1 MTEWKGWLDSL
12 HREKVMLQRL
22 DPLDLPQSTQP
33 RRARR
38 GAGRRRL
45 ALVAV
50 VCLAVAAAAV
60 WFFGQERS
68 ATPVYRFAPVT
79 RGAVEDTVAAVGV
92 LAPIRSV
99 DVGAQISG
107 QLKAVHVAVGDRVE
121 EGQLLAEMD
130 PAIYEYTVEA
140 TEAQIANL
148 EAQVVNA
155 QAQLVLAGQTL
166 TRQETLRRAN
176 TSAASDYDAAVAAV
190 AAAKGTL
197 DSLDA
202 QLRERR
208 SDLRRAETNL
218 GYTKIYSPL
227 TGTVVSQTSE
237 QGQTL
242 AATQTAP
249 VIVTVADLSTM
260 TVEAKVS
267 EADIARL
274 TPGMTGW
281 FTTLGGDD
289 KRWEGT
295 LRLIE
300 PTPEIENNV
309 VLYKALF
316 DVPNPDG
323 RLMITMTA
331 QAFFVV
337 AQAQDVLTVPAA
349 AVRNGRGGSFVQ
361 VRQEDGTVARR
372 TVETGLATRAV
383 VEIRSGLEEGED
395 VVVSADGA
403 PSGGRPSQSQSQRR
417 GPGGPPV
424 F

>member
-1 MTEWKGWLDSL
+1 MPKRSAGLTTRTAATGWW
-12 HREKVMLQRL
+12 
-22 DPLDLPQSTQP
+22 
-33 RRARR
+33 
-38 GAGRRRL
+38 
-45 ALVAV
+45 
-50 VCLAVAAAAV
+50 AAA
-60 WFFGQERS
+60 S
-68 ATPVYRFAPVT
+68 
-79 RGAVEDTVAAVGV
+79 
-92 LAPIRSV
+92 
-99 DVGAQISG
+99 
-107 QLKAVHVAVGDRVE
+107 
-121 EGQLLAEMD
+121 
-130 PAIYEYTVEA
+130 
-140 TEAQIANL
+140 
-148 EAQVVNA
+148 
-155 QAQLVLAGQTL
+155 
-166 TRQETLRRAN
+166 RAN
-176 TSAASDYDAAVAAV
+176 APPIEIPATTTCRCSASAASTSARTAAILTGATLAAVVAVLAERAPVAAV
-190 AAAKGTL
+190 AAAKGAL
-197 DSLDA
+197 DSLNA
-202 QLRERR
+202 QLRERG

-331 QAFFVV
+331 QVFFVV

-349 AVRNGRGGSFVQ
+349 AVRNGRDGSVVQ
-361 VRQEDGTVARR
+361 VRQDDGTVARR

-383 VEIRSGLEEGED
+383 VEIRSGLNEGDD

-403 PSGGRPSQSQSQRR
+403 PSGGRPSQSQSQSQRR
-417 GPGGPPV
+417 GPGGPPI

>member
-1 MTEWKGWLDSL
+1 MAVSL
-12 HREKVMLQRL
+12 HQEEVMLQRL
-22 DPLDLPQSTQP
+22 DPLDLPQATQP

-45 ALVAV
+45 AVVGVICLVAV
-50 VCLAVAAAAV
+50 AAAV

-68 ATPVYRFAPVT
+68 AAPVYRFAPVT

-92 LAPIRSV
+92 LAPIRTV

-107 QLKAVHVAVGDRVE
+107 QLKAVHVAVGDRVQ

-155 QAQLVLAGQTL
+155 QAQLVLAEQTL

-190 AAAKGTL
+190 AAAKGAL
-197 DSLDA
+197 DSLNA

-331 QAFFVV
+331 QVFFVV

-349 AVRNGRGGSFVQ
+349 AVRNGRDGSVVQ
-361 VRQEDGTVARR
+361 VRQDDGTVARR

-383 VEIRSGLEEGED
+383 VEIRSGLKEGDD
-395 VVVSADGA
+395 VVVSSDGA

-417 GPGGPPV
+417 GPGGPPI

>member
-1 MTEWKGWLDSL
+1 MVLF
-12 HREKVMLQRL
+12 
-22 DPLDLPQSTQP
+22 
-33 RRARR
+33 
-38 GAGRRRL
+38 
-45 ALVAV
+45 AL
-50 VCLAVAAAAV
+50 VCLAAAAAAI
-60 WFFGQERS
+60 WTMGQERGV
-68 ATPVYRFAPVT
+68 APIYRFAPVT
-79 RGAVEDTVAAVGV
+79 RGAVEDTVAAVGT

-107 QLKAVHVAVGDRVE
+107 QLKVVHVAVGDHVQ

-140 TEAQIANL
+140 TQAQIANL

-155 QAQLVLAGQTL
+155 QAQLLLAGQTL
-166 TRQETLRRAN
+166 TRQQTLRRAN
-176 TSAASDYDAAVAAV
+176 TSAASDYDAAVASV

-274 TPGMTGW
+274 TPGMKGW

-316 DVPNPDG
+316 DVPNPDA

-337 AQAQDVLTVPAA
+337 AEAQDVLTVPAA
-349 AVRNGRGGSFVQ
+349 AVQKGRDGSVVQ
-361 VRQEDGTVARR
+361 VRQADGSVVRR
-372 TVETGLATRAV
+372 TVDTGLATRAV
-383 VEIRSGLEEGED
+383 VEIRSGLAEGDE
-395 VVVSADGA
+395 VVVSTGGA
-403 PSGGRPSQSQSQRR
+403 TPGASQSQSQRR
-417 GPGGPPV
+417 GPGGPPM